1 VTSTISAPASAELLT
16 TTDDS
21 DLARSTLRKASAR
34 LLPFLFILFICNY
47 LDRTNIAIAALQMN
61 HDLGFS
67 ASAYGLGSG
76 IFFVGYALFE
86 VPSNVL
92 LARVG
97 ARRWI
102 SRIMVTWGLI
112 AAAMMFV
119 RTPMQFYAL
128 RVLLG
133 IAEAGFFPGI
143 VYYLSNWFP
152 AAQRGRTLS
161 WFMTAVPLSGAIG
174 NPLSASLLALG
185 GRGGLAGWQWLFLLE
200 GIPSV
205 VLGLVVLVYL
215 SDRPSDARWL
225 SLKQREWLAARLRLD
240 DDTSRAPHGLSAFRA
255 LAQPAVLLASAIY
268 FLAMTAGYGY
278 LFWAPTLIRGALH
291 ASNAATG
298 FVTGIIACVAALV
311 MMVVATHSDRTRERY
326 LHASAC
332 LAIAALGYFGTAVLP
347 GAVARVVGLALVPIG
362 VYGFLGPFW
371 CLPSA
376 LLRGTAA
383 AAGIALVNSI
393 GNVGGVV
400 GPYTIGLATDLT
412 GSATGAYL
420 MLAALALGGAALCL
434 VLRSRDAGRGPHYA
448 SRY

>member
-1 VTSTISAPASAELLT
+1 MMSTITAPASADLLT
-16 TTDDS
+16 ATDDS
-21 DLARSTLRKASAR
+21 DLARSTTAKASAR

-67 ASAYGLGSG
+67 ARAYGLGSG

-119 RTPMQFYAL
+119 RTPMQFYTL

-174 NPLSASLLALG
+174 NPLSASLLALN
-185 GRGGLAGWQWLFLLE
+185 GRLGLTGWQWLFLLE

-205 VLGLVVLVYL
+205 VLGLTVLVYL

-225 SLKQREWLAARLRLD
+225 SLEQREWLAARLKLD
-240 DDTSRAPHGLSAFRA
+240 DDTSRATHGLSVLRV
-255 LAQPAVLLASAIY
+255 LAQPAVLLASAVY
-268 FLAMTAGYGY
+268 FLAMTANYGY
-278 LFWAPTLIRGALH
+278 LFWAPTLVRNALQS
-291 ASNAATG
+291 SNA
-298 FVTGIIACVAALV
+298 VTGVVTGLIAGAAALIMV
-311 MMVVATHSDRTRERY
+311 VVATHSDRTRERY
-326 LHASAC
+326 VHASAC
-332 LAIAALGYFGTAVLP
+332 LAIAALGYLGTAFLP
-347 GAVARVVGLALVPIG
+347 GAVARVIALALVPIG

-371 CLPSA
+371 CLPSSW
-376 LLRGTAA
+376 LRGTAA
-383 AAGIALVNSI
+383 AAGIALVNSV
-393 GNVGGVV
+393 GNVGGFV
-400 GPYTIGLATDLT
+400 GPYAIGLATDLT
-412 GSATGAYL
+412 GSATGAYVI
-420 MLAALALGGAALCL
+420 LAALALGGASLCQT
-434 VLRSRDAGRGPHYA
+434 LRGAGARV
-448 SRY
+448 